1 MPSASED
8 RRMPR
13 FLAVYTMKPE
23 DLARFRSL
31 PKPEQNAID
40 AVGLKQWT
48 DWEERNAAFF
58 PDRGGMVGR
67 TTRVTKDGIA
77 DAVNPFCGYIVVE
90 ADTIDAAARLFENHP
105 HFTVFPGDSV
115 DIMPFLTGPAAT

>member
-1 MPSASED
+1 MRFRQHEG
-8 RRMPR
+8 RHMPR

-31 PKPEQNAID
+31 PKPEQDAID

-48 DWEERNAAFF
+48 DWEERNAASF

-90 ADTIDAAARLFENHP
+90 ADTIDAAARLFESHP
-105 HFTVFPGDSV
+105 HFTVFPGDGV
-115 DIMPFLTGPAAT
+115 DIMPFVTGPQ

>member
-1 MPSASED
+1 
-8 RRMPR
+8 MPR

-31 PKPEQNAID
+31 PKPEQDAID
-40 AVGLKQWT
+40 SVGLQQWT
-48 DWEERNAAFF
+48 DWEERNAASF

-90 ADTIDAAARLFENHP
+90 ADTIDAAARLFESHP
-105 HFTVFPGDSV
+105 HFTVFPGDGV
-115 DIMPFLTGPAAT
+115 DIMPFVTDP